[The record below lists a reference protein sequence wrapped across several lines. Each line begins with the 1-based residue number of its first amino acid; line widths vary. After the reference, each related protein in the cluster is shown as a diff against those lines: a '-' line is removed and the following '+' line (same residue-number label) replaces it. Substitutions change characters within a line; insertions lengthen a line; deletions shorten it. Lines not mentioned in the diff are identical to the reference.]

1 MSRYQLRSQYSKY
14 PCSQLLLVVSLP
26 QNVPSQEEE
35 EIIHFHNLNN
45 TLTKENAQLN
55 EEIIHFQN
63 LNNTLTK
70 ENEQLNE
77 EINRK
82 DIDLHK
88 FKQERNNLRNE
99 TIYLRQQILDLRIQ
113 IINLQKDINFVR
125 NVNFCLGGFFMS
137 CMGYYLYQ
145 RIPFRMF

>member
-14 PCSQLLLVVSLP
+14 PCAQLLLVVSLP

-35 EIIHFHNLNN
+35 EIIHFH
-45 TLTKENAQLN
+45 
-55 EEIIHFQN
+55 N

>member
-1 MSRYQLRSQYSKY
+1 MRYQLRSQDSKY
-14 PCSQLLLVVSLP
+14 PCAQPPHAVSLP
-26 QNVPSQEEE
+26 QNEEE
-35 EIIHFHNLNN
+35 EIIHFQNLNN
-45 TLTKENAQLN
+45 TLTKDNEQLN
-55 EEIIHFQN
+55 EEIIHFQK

-82 DIDLHK
+82 D
-88 FKQERNNLRNE
+88 QERNNLRNE
-99 TIYLRQQILDLRIQ
+99 TIHLRQQILNLRIQ

-137 CMGYYLYQ
+137 CMGYYLYR
-145 RIPFRMF
+145 RIPFGML